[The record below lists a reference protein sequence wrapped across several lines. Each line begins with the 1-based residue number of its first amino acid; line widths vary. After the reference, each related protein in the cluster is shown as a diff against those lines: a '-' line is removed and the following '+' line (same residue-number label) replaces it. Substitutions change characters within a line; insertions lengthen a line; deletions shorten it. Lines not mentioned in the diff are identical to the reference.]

1 MIPPYRSLS
10 VAMDT
15 TIGVAQLVLPND
27 PADLAR
33 RGSWFLP
40 VSTGGALEVGV
51 EHVVGTPGSLRLNRV
66 SGAGLSSTEPRER
79 WRLCMRVL
87 TAHALE
93 NVQTFG
99 EQNPYVVSLSCPR
112 SEQRHPSRY

>member
-1 MIPPYRSLS
+1 
-10 VAMDT
+10 MDT

-51 EHVVGTPGSLRLNRV
+51 EHVSGTLGSLRLNRV
-66 SGAGLSSTEPRER
+66 SGAGLSNTEPREK
-79 WRLCMRVL
+79 WHLCARVL

-93 NVQTFG
+93 SVQTFG
-99 EQNPYVVSLSCPR
+99 EQDPYVVSLMRAR
-112 SEQRHPSRY
+112 SVIASLTRY